1 MCHPLRGIRAY
12 FFEPLFQGSPG
23 THVKDGVMGF
33 LWELACCWCDCGVGF
48 RVTESDTACLSVWLR
63 HPCLCTLFEGLSP
76 LFWGTVA
83 RVVHEPGVFRWG
95 GGGGARAGREG
106 EKDGQR

>member
-12 FFEPLFQGSPG
+12 FFEPLIQGSPG
-23 THVKDGVMGF
+23 THVKGVMGF
-33 LWELACCWCDCGVGF
+33 LWELAYCWCDCGAGL
-48 RVTESDTACLSVWLR
+48 RATESDTACLSVWLR

-83 RVVHEPGVFRWG
+83 RVVHEPGVFRGG